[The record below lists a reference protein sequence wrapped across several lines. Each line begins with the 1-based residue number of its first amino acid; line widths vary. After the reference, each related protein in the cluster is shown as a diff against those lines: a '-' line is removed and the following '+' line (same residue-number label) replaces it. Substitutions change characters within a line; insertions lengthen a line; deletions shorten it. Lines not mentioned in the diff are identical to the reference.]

1 MLDRT
6 RILEKLDD
14 YLNRNDYDGA
24 ERHLRYWLA
33 ECESVRDHRTALLV
47 QNELMGLYR
56 KVGKREEAFR
66 MAETALAVVEEH
78 ALSEQIGAATTFL
91 NAATVYKAFGDAA
104 RALPL
109 YEKARTVYERELPP
123 GDRQFGGLYNNMA
136 LALVDLSRFEE
147 ANALYQQAL
156 AVMHEVENGA
166 LEAAITYLNM
176 ACAVEAE
183 HGLLDG
189 AEEIEALLDKAERI
203 LETWGNRD
211 GYYAFVC
218 EKCASVFGYH
228 GRFVYEKELKA
239 RAKAIYERA

>member
-1 MLDRT
+1 MIDRT
-6 RILEKLDD
+6 RILEKLDA
-14 YLNRNDYDGA
+14 YLHRNDYEGA
-24 ERHLRYWLA
+24 ERHLCYWLVEA
-33 ECESVRDHRTALLV
+33 EHARDHRTALLV

-56 KVGKREEAFR
+56 KVGKRTEAF
-66 MAETALAVVEEH
+66 ATADAALTTVEKH
-78 ALSEQIGAATTFL
+78 GLSEQIGAATTFL

-109 YEKARTVYERELPP
+109 YEKARTVYERELPR

-136 LALVDLSRFEE
+136 LALVDLGRFEE
-147 ANALYQQAL
+147 ARELYQQAL
-156 AVMHEVENGA
+156 AVMQNVENGE

-189 AEEIEALLDKAERI
+189 AESIEELLDTAERI
-203 LETWGNRD
+203 LETWENRD

>member
-1 MLDRT
+1 MIDRT
-6 RILEKLDD
+6 RILDKLDE
-14 YLNRNDYDGA
+14 YLHRNDYNGA
-24 ERHLRYWLA
+24 ERHLQYWLA
-33 ECESVRDHRTALLV
+33 ECHAAGDYRTALLV

-56 KVGKREEAFR
+56 KMGKRDAAFQV
-66 MAETALAVVEEH
+66 ADA
-78 ALSEQIGAATTFL
+78 ALSVVNTHDLAKQIGAATTFL
-91 NAATVYKAFGDAA
+91 NAATVYKSFGEAE

-109 YEKARTVYERELPP
+109 YEQARAVYEQELPA

-136 LALVDLSRFEE
+136 LALVDLHRYDE
-147 ANALYQQAL
+147 ANALYHKAL
-156 AVMHEVENGA
+156 AVMEHVDDGE

-183 HGLLDG
+183 RGLLDG
-189 AEEIEALLDKAERI
+189 AEAIEELLDKAESL
-203 LETWGNRD
+203 LENWDNRD

>member
-1 MLDRT
+1 MIDRT
-6 RILEKLDD
+6 RILEKLDH
-14 YLNRNDYDGA
+14 YLHRNDYDGA
-24 ERHLRYWLA
+24 ERHLLYWLA
-33 ECESVRDHRTALLV
+33 ETESARDYRTALLI

-56 KVGKREEAFR
+56 KVGKREAALR
-66 MAETALAVVEEH
+66 VADAALATVEHH
-78 ALSEQIGAATTFL
+78 ALAEQRGGATTFL

-109 YEKARTVYERELPP
+109 YEKARTVYEHVLPA

-136 LALVDLSRFEE
+136 LALVDLGRFEE
-147 ANALYQQAL
+147 ANALYQKAL
-156 AVMHEVENGA
+156 AVMQQVENGG
-166 LEAAITYLNM
+166 LEVAVTYLNM

-189 AEEIEALLDKAERI
+189 AERIEDLLDKAERI
-203 LETWGNRD
+203 LETWEDRD

-239 RAKAIYERA
+239 RATAFYERA